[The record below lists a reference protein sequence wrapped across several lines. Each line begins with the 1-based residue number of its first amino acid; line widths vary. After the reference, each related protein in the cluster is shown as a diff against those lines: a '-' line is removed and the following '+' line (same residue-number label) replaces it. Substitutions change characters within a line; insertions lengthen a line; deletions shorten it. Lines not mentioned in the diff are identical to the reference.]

1 MNPVRSMLCL
11 ACAAGFAFAIAMT
24 TSAET
29 PQPAMVESGKSDF
42 SALCAPCHGEGGK
55 GDGPAAAGLAHSPAD
70 LTQIA
75 KHHGGG
81 FPDALI
87 FATIEG
93 LDMPS
98 SHGTREMPVWGDVF
112 VGEAVG
118 SSVSLAEAKKAAIA
132 ARTRIEALVLYLKT
146 LQVNE

>member
-1 MNPVRSMLCL
+1 MHKARGSLRL
-11 ACAAGFAFAIAMT
+11 ALAAGFAAGLSVAAA
-24 TSAET
+24 AET
-29 PQPAMVESGKSDF
+29 AETALLEAGKTDF
-42 SALCAPCHGEGGK
+42 IALCAPCHGEAGK
-55 GDGPAAAGLAHSPAD
+55 GDGPAAAGLTRKPAD
-70 LTQIA
+70 LTRISA
-75 KHHGGG
+75 HHGGR

-118 SSVSLAEAKKAAIA
+118 SSVSLAEAKKAAAEARRRIA
-132 ARTRIEALVLYLKT
+132 ALVLYLKT
-146 LQVNE
+146 LQAD

>member
-1 MNPVRSMLCL
+1 MNRTRYMLCL
-11 ACAAGFAFAIAMT
+11 AYAAGSAFGLAMT
-24 TSAET
+24 AFAET
-29 PQPAMVESGKSDF
+29 PQPAMVELGKSEF
-42 SALCAPCHGEGGK
+42 TALCAPCHGEGGK
-55 GDGPAAAGLAHSPAD
+55 GDGPAAAGLAHKPAD
-70 LTQIA
+70 LTQIS

-98 SHGTREMPVWGDVF
+98 SHGSREMPVWGDVF

-118 SSVSLAEAKKAAIA
+118 SSVSLAEAKKAAIE
-132 ARTRIEALVLYLKT
+132 ARKRIETLVLYLKSI
-146 LQVNE
+146 QAD